1 MLPKALK
8 SALELLAFNNIN
20 ATVLV
25 DSNFNIMWQNNRFS
39 ELFAK
44 EYSIANLLKQ
54 KLADSNIAAE
64 IKKKNKFSMQINLIN
79 TAIKYRVDFSP
90 IECEGKIYYTLEF
103 ILQEETMGII
113 ENVDMRNIIQTFSF
127 QLRSPI
133 SKISNAAESIESN
146 INGKN
151 INSKNFKAK
160 ITAIDNSCRQLLR
173 SISNFVDITK
183 YSLGLFE
190 LELSLVYV
198 PQFLHNLIKECATQ
212 PNANN
217 IPIKFHNKNTTCY
230 TNFDEKKIT
239 LAIVNIIVN
248 SCMYTKPGNHID
260 VYLKTKKEAQTFT
273 ITIQDTGV
281 GMDEKTCVNATF
293 PYFTGNSGVNN
304 LPYTQG
310 LGLTLSKYI
319 IELHNGSLKIPS
331 QKGIGTTVEITL
343 PINLSQSPSQVL
355 HSPLPQYIKNKFSI
369 VAIQFAF
376 EVF

>member
-1 MLPKALK
+1 
-8 SALELLAFNNIN
+8 
-20 ATVLV
+20 
-25 DSNFNIMWQNNRFS
+25 
-39 ELFAK
+39 
-44 EYSIANLLKQ
+44 
-54 KLADSNIAAE
+54 
-64 IKKKNKFSMQINLIN
+64 MQINLIN

-160 ITAIDNSCRQLLR
+160 ITAIDDSCRQLLR
-173 SISNFVDITK
+173 SVSNFIDITK

-190 LELSLVYV
+190 LELSLVSV

-260 VYLKTKKEAQTFT
+260 VYLKTNKEAQTFT

-281 GMDEKTCVNATF
+281 GMDEKTCANATF

-319 IELHNGSLKIPS
+319 IELHNGSLKITS

-343 PINLSQSPSQVL
+343 PINLSQSPIQVL